1 VNTEERDYVRY
12 RAARVAESIEV
23 ARWAHEHGHLQDAVN
38 RIYYACFYAVSALLY
53 THGLRSSK
61 HSGIRA
67 LFAQHF
73 IKTGALPRTM
83 GRFYQ
88 DLFDHRQ
95 EGDYGD
101 RAIFDPESVGKW
113 ICQAEEF
120 IGTISIYLDKQI
132 RDTAPGAD

>member
-1 VNTEERDYVRY
+1 MNSEERDYVRY
-12 RAARVAESIEV
+12 RAARSAESLEV

-53 THGLRSSK
+53 TQGLRSSK

-73 IKTGALPRTM
+73 VKTGALPRAM

-101 RAIFDPESVGKW
+101 CAAFDRESVGKW
-113 ICQAEEF
+113 LSQAEEF
-120 IGTISIYLDKQI
+120 IGTIATHIDKQI
-132 RDTAPGAD
+132 RDTTPGPD